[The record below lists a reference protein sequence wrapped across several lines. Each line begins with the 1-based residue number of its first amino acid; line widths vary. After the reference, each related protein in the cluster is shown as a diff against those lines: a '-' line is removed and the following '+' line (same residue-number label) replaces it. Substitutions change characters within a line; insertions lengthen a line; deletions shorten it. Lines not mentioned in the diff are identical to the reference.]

1 MSLAIL
7 AGIAGFLLGVVLT
20 SLAAWY
26 LTARRHGSA
35 REKAKEFTQYMI
47 LSDNAILWYMC
58 TGYLGLAAFGIYKN
72 YTGALPWLTGG
83 LALAFG
89 GWATIQAFLIKKSEK
104 QNTKGG
110 ITYDTAMREQDTQKK
125 EEQTNLHI

>member
-26 LTARRHGSA
+26 LTVRRHGSA

-58 TGYLGLAAFGIYKN
+58 TGYLGLAAFSIYKN

>member
-26 LTARRHGSA
+26 FTARRHGSA

-58 TGYLGLAAFGIYKN
+58 TGYLGLAAFSIYKN